1 MFSFRFFAS
10 VQIKVRLFSI
20 ETIYV
25 VHKYVP
31 TKVFKQSFWKVINV
45 EMDSFLIIQLRQ
57 KSLEEKPET
66 ERHVGDLT
74 FVKENSSFLKVKT
87 GQILWKICLV
97 TTPLWPLAQAIQ
109 LWMPL
114 LQQTLWF
121 KANKLPILGRILG
134 KVHIFWKGHKI
145 LRNLHLL
152 CPSQNIWTLLSKK
165 QTTSFPTFPP
175 NF

>member
-1 MFSFRFFAS
+1 
-10 VQIKVRLFSI
+10 
-20 ETIYV
+20 
-25 VHKYVP
+25 
-31 TKVFKQSFWKVINV
+31 
-45 EMDSFLIIQLRQ
+45 MDSFLIIQLRQ

-114 LQQTLWF
+114 LQQTL
-121 KANKLPILGRILG
+121 
-134 KVHIFWKGHKI
+134 
-145 LRNLHLL
+145 
-152 CPSQNIWTLLSKK
+152 
-165 QTTSFPTFPP
+165 
-175 NF
+175 